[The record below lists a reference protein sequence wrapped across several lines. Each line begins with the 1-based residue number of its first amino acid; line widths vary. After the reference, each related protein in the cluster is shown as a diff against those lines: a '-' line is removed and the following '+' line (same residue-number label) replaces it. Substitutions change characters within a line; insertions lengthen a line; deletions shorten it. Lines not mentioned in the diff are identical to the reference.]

1 MNSKSSVTV
10 VHLSNAVIILAE
22 TSFIVYRV
30 FWMAILVQNLRTA
43 EVSYYCSHIFF
54 SMLEILESLI
64 CKFDRVTRF
73 PMHEKSIYILFYIGS
88 YHQNSPCCVF
98 R

>member
-10 VHLSNAVIILAE
+10 VHLSIAVIILAE

-64 CKFDRVTRF
+64 CKFDRVTYF
-73 PMHEKSIYILFYIGS
+73 SMHEKNI
-88 YHQNSPCCVF
+88 
-98 R
+98 

>member
-1 MNSKSSVTV
+1 MMNSKSFVTV
-10 VHLSNAVIILAE
+10 VHLSNAVILAE

-43 EVSYYCSHIFF
+43 EVSYYYSHIFF

-64 CKFDRVTRF
+64 CKFDRVTCF
-73 PMHEKSIYILFYIGS
+73 SMHEKSIYILFYIGS